1 MQEKYVST
9 LSEYKLNYLRDFE
22 QRNKGLTISH
32 ERLFEVVKDSLSQL
46 KEPISENDFISYL
59 DGSHLKTVFIPD
71 ELSSKETSKKQAP
84 LNETVQLKE
93 TLTNKSKQLE
103 DQPPTKITLPKI
115 DKSDLT
121 FPPPKLNF
129 PQENIKPISKLTKFN
144 RMFPYFYLAFMFS
157 GIRLFTRIVKNDGFM
172 HPMHILIFFI
182 GGLTL
187 SWFYYLLPAIGS
199 MIIKAAKGSWPQES
213 YKSFCLYLML
223 GTFILWLIRLF

>member
-71 ELSSKETSKKQAP
+71 ELPSMETSKKQAS

-93 TLTNKSKQLE
+93 TLTYKSKQLE
-103 DQPPTKITLPKI
+103 EQPPTEITLPKI
-115 DKSDLT
+115 EKSDLK
-121 FPPPKLNF
+121 FPSPNLSF
-129 PQENIKPISKLTKFN
+129 PQEKIKPVSKLTKFN
-144 RMFPYFYLAFMFS
+144 RMFPYFYVAFIFS
-157 GIRLFTRIVKNDGFM
+157 GIRLFTRIVKNDGFI
-172 HPMHILIFFI
+172 HPMHISIFFI

-187 SWFYYLLPAIGS
+187 SWLYYLLPAIIS
-199 MIIKAAKGSWPQES
+199 LIIKAVKGSWPQES
-213 YKSFCLYLML
+213 YKTLSLYLML
-223 GTFILWLIRLF
+223 VTFILWLIRLF